1 MNTQLR
7 FQRHELKYYISERLY
22 SRVIGLIEPY
32 MELDP
37 FSQKQETKSYLVRSL
52 YLDTFDRRF
61 YNEKLAGLHTR
72 KKLRIRGY
80 NNDTS
85 DIFLEIKRRYNDI
98 IVKQRAKLEFDELP
112 YILDGYG
119 WYQGNGKKHLEAEI
133 KTINNFTSLK
143 QILGLESMVLI
154 AYEREAYMGVF
165 DSRAR
170 LTFDRNL
177 RCLPGKKF
185 PLFYSGTDWLTV
197 ENRCILE
204 LKFDGKLPFFFS
216 QLIRKL
222 SLRAESISKYCKS
235 IEKCGAVLLR

>member
-1 MNTQLR
+1 MNAQRR

-22 SRVIGLIEPY
+22 SRVISLIEPY

-37 FSQKQETKSYLVRSL
+37 FSQRQETKSYLVRSL

-85 DIFLEIKRRYNDI
+85 NVFLEIRRRYNDI
-98 IVKQRAKLEFDELP
+98 IVKQRVQLEFDELP

-119 WYQGNGKKHLEAEI
+119 GYQGNGKKHLEADI
-133 KTINNFTSLK
+133 NTINNFTSLK
-143 QILGLESMVLI
+143 QILGLSPMVLV
-154 AYEREAYMGVF
+154 AYDRQAYMGAF
-165 DSRAR
+165 DNRAR

-177 RCLPGKKF
+177 RCLPGKNF
-185 PLFYSGTDWLTV
+185 PLFYSGVDWLTV

-204 LKFDGKLPFFFS
+204 LKFDGELPFFFS

-222 SLRAESISKYCKS
+222 SLQVESISKYCKS
-235 IEKCGAVLLR
+235 IEGCEAVLLR